1 MNAPAKHTDVLA
13 AADDLRRRTLA
24 GLTQP
29 LERMIY
35 LASTRDYNTGLYYHQ
50 GLALRYSEEAA
61 CEALADCH
69 REAFAELVSAS
80 LEELVYE
87 LEAYLKSTRVA
98 AGDFIVAWK
107 GLEPYRVAVPVG
119 IDSLSSELVFS
130 NLKVALA
137 ILEQRLM
144 ARTLPGASLRP
155 SPVQ

>member
-1 MNAPAKHTDVLA
+1 MNVPAKHTDVQA
-13 AADDLRRRTLA
+13 AVDDLRRRTLA
-24 GLTQP
+24 SMVQP
-29 LERMIY
+29 LKRMIY
-35 LASTRDYNTGLYYHQ
+35 LASTRDYNTGLYYHH
-50 GLALRYSEEAA
+50 GLALRFSEEAA

-69 REAFAELVSAS
+69 REAFEELVDAS

-137 ILEQRLM
+137 ILEERLM
-144 ARTLPGASLRP
+144 VRPKPGASLRP
-155 SPVQ
+155 LPVQ

>member
-24 GLTQP
+24 DMPQP
-29 LERMIY
+29 LGRLIY
-35 LASTRDYNTGLYYHQ
+35 LASTRDYNTGLYYHH
-50 GLALRYSEEAA
+50 GLALRFSEEAA

-69 REAFAELVSAS
+69 REAFEELVAAS

-144 ARTLPGASLRP
+144 ARPKPGASRHL

>member
-1 MNAPAKHTDVLA
+1 MNSSAKHTEVLA

-24 GLTQP
+24 DMREP
-29 LERMIY
+29 LGRLIY
-35 LASTRDYNTGLYYHQ
+35 LASTRDYNTGLYYHH
-50 GLALRYSEEAA
+50 GLALRFSEEAA

-69 REAFAELVSAS
+69 REAFEELVAAS

-87 LEAYLKSTRVA
+87 LEAYLKSTCVA
-98 AGDFIVAWK
+98 PGDFIAAWK

-137 ILEQRLM
+137 ILEQRLL
-144 ARTLPGASLRP
+144 ARPKPGASLLP